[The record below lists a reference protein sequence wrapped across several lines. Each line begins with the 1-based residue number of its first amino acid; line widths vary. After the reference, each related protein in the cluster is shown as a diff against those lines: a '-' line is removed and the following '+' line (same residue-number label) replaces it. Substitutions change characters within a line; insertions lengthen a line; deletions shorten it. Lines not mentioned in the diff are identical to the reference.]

1 MFSSFRAP
9 SSLDYCLLS
18 PQEQPVFLCLPGAA
32 RSGCFSVR
40 GSFLVPHPADA
51 WAELC
56 ISGVA
61 YLNHRL
67 LFLEDYEGGGWEQRT
82 RDLELE
88 WRGI

>member
-1 MFSSFRAP
+1 M
-9 SSLDYCLLS
+9 
-18 PQEQPVFLCLPGAA
+18 FLCLPGAA
-32 RSGCFSVR
+32 RSGGFSVR

-88 WRGI
+88 WRGGGLNSGTVVQDWREAPWG